1 MVELEKEEAIATT
14 TDDILEAAA
23 KYEKVSRL
31 L

>member
-1 MVELEKEEAIATT
+1 VELEKEETNSKTA
-14 TDDILEAAA
+14 DDVLEAAA

>member
-1 MVELEKEEAIATT
+1 MVELEKEEAQAKTAE
-14 TDDILEAAA
+14 DILEVAA

>member
-1 MVELEKEEAIATT
+1 LVELKKEEAKSQTA
-14 TDDILEAAA
+14 DEILEVAA